1 MIEKDF
7 AERLKKAKSQAD
19 IEQLQKERLQMRAG
33 RAGGQDRVAS
43 APHGEGRRREEGP
56 GRPQLQE
63 ARHSGRPDARALA
76 PATVPTDRMSSRMS
90 LADELYE
97 AQRSRLLALLQK
109 LSYEQRE
116 VTLASGA
123 KSNFYI
129 DCKQTVLTAEGHF
142 LVGSLFGRILATR
155 APDVEAIGGVSVG
168 ADPLA
173 SAVSTLSFV
182 AGRPLP
188 AFYVRKE
195 AKGHGTGAWIEG
207 TKSLRSGMPV
217 AILEDVVT
225 TGGSALKAIARVRE
239 HGLKVGII
247 LGIVDREEGGRE
259 VLEKEAPLVTLFRRS
274 DFL

>member
-1 MIEKDF
+1 M
-7 AERLKKAKSQAD
+7 SS
-19 IEQLQKERLQMRAG
+19 
-33 RAGGQDRVAS
+33 AS
-43 APHGEGRRREEGP
+43 AEALFEDNRR
-56 GRPQLQE
+56 
-63 ARHSGRPDARALA
+63 
-76 PATVPTDRMSSRMS
+76 
-90 LADELYE
+90 
-97 AQRSRLLALLQK
+97 RLLALLTR

-116 VTLASGA
+116 VTLASGL

-129 DCKQTVLTAEGHF
+129 DCKQTVLTAEGHY
-142 LVGSLFGRILATR
+142 LVGSLFGRVLVEK
-155 APDVEAIGGVSVG
+155 APEVEAIGGVTMG

-173 SAVSTLSFV
+173 SAVSTLSYI

-195 AKGHGTGAWIEG
+195 AKGHGTAAWIEG
-207 TKSLRSGMPV
+207 TKSLRPGMPV

-239 HGLKVGII
+239 HGLSVGII

-259 VLEKEAPLVTLFRRS
+259 ALEKEAPLVTLFRRS

>member
-1 MIEKDF
+1 MSIGDDLH
-7 AERLKKAKSQAD
+7 ERNRK
-19 IEQLQKERLQMRAG
+19 
-33 RAGGQDRVAS
+33 
-43 APHGEGRRREEGP
+43 
-56 GRPQLQE
+56 
-63 ARHSGRPDARALA
+63 
-76 PATVPTDRMSSRMS
+76 
-90 LADELYE
+90 
-97 AQRSRLLALLQK
+97 RLLELLTR

-142 LVGSLFGRILATR
+142 LVASLFSRLLVEK
-155 APDVEAIGGVSVG
+155 APDVEAIGGVTMG

-182 AGRPLP
+182 QGRPLP

-195 AKGHGTGAWIEG
+195 AKGHGTGQWLEG
-207 TKSLRSGMPV
+207 TKSLRPGMRV

-239 HGLKVGII
+239 HGLHVAAI
-247 LGIVDREEGGRE
+247 LGLVDREEGGRE
-259 VLEKEAPLVTLFRRS
+259 VLEKEAPLYTLFRRR
-274 DFL
+274 DFT

>member
-1 MIEKDF
+1 MGIGDE
-7 AERLKKAKSQAD
+7 
-19 IEQLQKERLQMRAG
+19 
-33 RAGGQDRVAS
+33 
-43 APHGEGRRREEGP
+43 
-56 GRPQLQE
+56 LQE
-63 ARHSGRPDARALA
+63 R
-76 PATVPTDRMSSRMS
+76 
-90 LADELYE
+90 
-97 AQRSRLLALLQK
+97 QRKRLLELLTE

-142 LVGSLFGRILATR
+142 LVASLFGRLLVEK
-155 APDVEAIGGVSVG
+155 APEVEAIGGVSVG

-182 AGRPLP
+182 QNRPLP

-195 AKGHGTGAWIEG
+195 PKGHGTGQWIEG
-207 TKSLRSGMPV
+207 TKSLRPGMRV

-239 HGLKVGII
+239 QGLHVAAI

-259 VLEKEAPLVTLFRRS
+259 VLEREAPLFTLFRRR
-274 DFL
+274 DFP

>member
-1 MIEKDF
+1 MSIGEDLF
-7 AERLKKAKSQAD
+7 
-19 IEQLQKERLQMRAG
+19 EQNRK
-33 RAGGQDRVAS
+33 
-43 APHGEGRRREEGP
+43 
-56 GRPQLQE
+56 
-63 ARHSGRPDARALA
+63 
-76 PATVPTDRMSSRMS
+76 
-90 LADELYE
+90 
-97 AQRSRLLALLQK
+97 RLLALLTE

-129 DCKQTVLTAEGHF
+129 DCKQAVLTAEGHF
-142 LVGSLFGRILATR
+142 LVASCFGRLLTER
-155 APDVEAIGGVSVG
+155 APDVEAIGGVTMG

-195 AKGHGTGAWIEG
+195 AKGHGTGQWIEG
-207 TKSLRSGMPV
+207 TKSLRPGMRV

-239 HGLKVGII
+239 HGLVVAVI
-247 LGIVDREEGGRE
+247 LGLVDREEGGRE
-259 VLEKEAPLVTLFRRS
+259 VLEKEAPLYTLFRRR
-274 DFL
+274 DFP

>member
-1 MIEKDF
+1 
-7 AERLKKAKSQAD
+7 
-19 IEQLQKERLQMRAG
+19 
-33 RAGGQDRVAS
+33 
-43 APHGEGRRREEGP
+43 
-56 GRPQLQE
+56 
-63 ARHSGRPDARALA
+63 
-76 PATVPTDRMSSRMS
+76 MS

-97 AQRSRLLALLQK
+97 AQRSRLLALLQR

-155 APDVEAIGGVSVG
+155 APEIEAIGGVSVG

-173 SAVSTLSFV
+173 SSVSTLSFV

-195 AKGHGTGAWIEG
+195 AKGHGTAAWIEG
-207 TKSLRSGMPV
+207 AKSLRAGMPV